1 MKIIRNL
8 LIIALGLLAQSVF
21 AGRFDIQGVR
31 PDLAM
36 LVLLYITST
45 SNAFEGVLYG
55 FLIGFFQDVY
65 TPEYLGYNALT
76 MTLMGFM
83 LGFVRERVTV
93 EKILVRIIV
102 TTIACIVH
110 DLLYLV
116 LYTQFDFPVMA
127 NLLVQGSIAGAL
139 YTAVLAVLFLS
150 VWEWIGKGELFG
162 AVGEFMGNR
171 R

>member
-8 LIIALGLLAQSVF
+8 LIIVLGLFVQSVV
-21 AGRFDIQGVR
+21 AGRFDIYGVR

-36 LVLLYITST
+36 LVLLYITGK

-76 MTLMGFM
+76 MSLLGFM

-93 EKILVRIIV
+93 EKIMVRIFV
-102 TTIACIVH
+102 TFVACIVH
-110 DLLYLV
+110 DLFYLV
-116 LYTQFDFPVMA
+116 LYTQFDLIVMA
-127 NLLVQGSIAGAL
+127 NLLVQGSIAGAF
-139 YTAVLAVLFLS
+139 YTAVLAVLFIT
-150 VWEWIGKGELFG
+150 VWEWLGKGEFFG
-162 AVGEFMGNR
+162 VVGELLGNR

>member
-1 MKIIRNL
+1 MKILRNL
-8 LIIALGLLAQSVF
+8 LIIALGLLAQSVV
-21 AGRFDIQGVR
+21 AGRFDIYGVR
-31 PDLAM
+31 PDLTM

-76 MTLMGFM
+76 MSLMGFM

-93 EKILVRIIV
+93 EKVMVRILV
-102 TTIACIVH
+102 TFAACIVH
-110 DLLYLV
+110 DLLYLI
-116 LYTQFDFPVMA
+116 LYAQFDFIVMA
-127 NLLVQGSIAGAL
+127 GLLVQGSIAGAF
-139 YTAVLAVLFLS
+139 YTAVLAVLFIT
-150 VWEWIGKGELFG
+150 VWEWLGKGEFFG
-162 AVGEFMGNR
+162 VIGELMGNR